1 MGWRS
6 VTGPPTDRPI
16 LRHTDNL
23 GYGIF
28 LENRLARSLG
38 RSSEIAMDIVRLR
51 QEAERFRRLAR
62 GINDD
67 ALAAEL
73 ERLAREMEQRAAY
86 TLRLPEAPEGPPI
99 A

>member
-1 MGWRS
+1 
-6 VTGPPTDRPI
+6 
-16 LRHTDNL
+16 
-23 GYGIF
+23 
-28 LENRLARSLG
+28 
-38 RSSEIAMDIVRLR
+38 MDIVRLR